1 MTYFMDFIQNLTKKG
16 NTGVLIYLIL
26 NAFIVV
32 TIFSM
37 VQPGITGTIFGIV
50 AYALSIAIAL
60 SPAGEWLLR
69 VQTGCKRIKRKKNR
83 ALAE

>member
-37 VQPGITGTIFGIV
+37 VQPGITGTIFV
-50 AYALSIAIAL
+50 TS
-60 SPAGEWLLR
+60 R
-69 VQTGCKRIKRKKNR
+69 
-83 ALAE
+83 